1 MKTTFDL
8 RRISAALQ
16 DGRDRVHQSGGGGLS
31 GNIGSFITGQIRRV
45 SGCEG
50 GSRAE
55 GAESSAAGRAAA

>member
-16 DGRDRVHQSGGGGLS
+16 DGRDRVHQSVGGGLS
-31 GNIGSFITGQIRRV
+31 GNIGSFIKGQIKRV

-50 GSRAE
+50 RSQADEAE
-55 GAESSAAGRAAA
+55 AEAAD